1 MFKPISQLKPK
12 FFLKTGHQAYNG
24 TLKSS
29 CLSDPAY
36 QRPARLA
43 AVASSLQLTAR
54 NFNGLTHQRAKP
66 LSPGDKTQRG
76 KHPPRYG

>member
-29 CLSDPAY
+29 CLSAPCQTYSRRQFTTTDCP
-36 QRPARLA
+36 
-43 AVASSLQLTAR
+43 
-54 NFNGLTHQRAKP
+54 
-66 LSPGDKTQRG
+66 
-76 KHPPRYG
+76 

>member
-29 CLSDPAY
+29 CLSEP
-36 QRPARLA
+36 
-43 AVASSLQLTAR
+43 
-54 NFNGLTHQRAKP
+54 QRAKKQVKTVRC
-66 LSPGDKTQRG
+66 LSAPCQTCSRRQFTTTAC
-76 KHPPRYG
+76 P